1 MTIRQAYEAAFIN
14 LNKKKAAAL
23 YLEDFLVLFKHAVQD
38 HVNLL
43 YALYETSQQLSDD
56 LQNLH
61 RHLIIDVSG
70 ATAFPDNVKNF
81 DGTPFVSMDYFGSM
95 SQVGTQ
101 FYNQAQNG
109 ELTWIG
115 DIKYTTIGVLFGNT
129 WLQSGASLTHNAYL
143 DQIRGGQIEQ
153 GTIVKVSHSV
163 YNKCIK
169 LRDYRIVGTRE
180 KVQYS
185 IDLKSATEV
194 SSCGHGLL
202 LIWNGFNW
210 ERYNELGYSFYNNK
224 CILSSPTNYFHLL
237 GLRSNYDFRKSLTC
251 ENYLSKS
258 VGVTK
263 LTSEKEVSIGQN
275 SYLAVKSNR
284 QYFLIKNKIN
294 SSYPN
299 IEIQYRADNENNLV
313 KLKSIELIYLKE
325 PKLYSLSDAQLDGMD
340 TSDVIEFQEYICQ
353 ELVEQVVK
361 LVMENNSDAR
371 LQTFNAVND
380 SNNLSRTTGGSQGK
394 R

>member
-81 DGTPFVSMDYFGSM
+81 DGTPLVSMDYYGSM
-95 SQVGTQ
+95 PQVGTQ

-115 DIKYTTIGVLFGNT
+115 DIRYTTISVLFGNT
-129 WLQSGASLTHNAYL
+129 RLYSDASLTHNAYL
-143 DQIRGGQIEQ
+143 DQIRANQIEQ
-153 GTIVKVSHSV
+153 GTIVRVRHNAS
-163 YNKCIK
+163 NKCIK

-194 SSCGHGLL
+194 SSCGDGLL

-210 ERYNELGYSFYNNK
+210 EWYNELGYSFYNNK

-237 GLRSNYDFRKSLTC
+237 GLSTNYDFRKSLAC

-258 VGVTK
+258 AGVTK

-380 SNNLSRTTGGSQGK
+380 SSNLSRTTGGSQGK